1 MTIAKFQGGDAVI
14 TIHNTQLP
22 IVEYRG
28 QRVVTLA
35 MIDQVH
41 ERPDDTAGRNFREH
55 RDRLI
60 DGADYFVLS
69 RSQNSEIRGL
79 EQDLPNR
86 GLIVLTEQGYL
97 MLVKSLTDD
106 LAWTVQRQLVS
117 NYFRPQP
124 FPVPQTRA
132 EAMRLAADLEEQNEV
147 LALEN
152 QQQALKIE
160 ALEHLFMPGETVP
173 QFAKR
178 LNGVNS
184 QLVLGYL
191 HEIKW
196 LFNAE
201 SNPDHSPKYRV
212 YAMARDKHWLTEKP
226 FKVSGEGIT
235 TFIRYAPVMLEE
247 GTKKLFDLYM
257 AEKLPMKKTWDG
269 KFFYTKFNP
278 ETPL

>member
-1 MTIAKFQGGDAVI
+1 MNLV
-14 TIHNTQLP
+14 TIHNTKLP
-22 IVEYRG
+22 VVEYRG

-60 DGADYFVLS
+60 VGSDYYVIA
-69 RSQNSEIRGL
+69 RSENSEIRGL
-79 EQDLPNR
+79 GFDVPNR

-117 NYFRPQP
+117 NYFRPAP
-124 FPVPQTRA
+124 ATILPQDLPA
-132 EAMRLAADLEEQNEV
+132 ALRLAADLAEEKAV

-152 QQQALKIE
+152 RQQAKKIE
-160 ALEHLFMPGETVP
+160 ALENLFMPGETVP

-184 QLVLGYL
+184 QQVMAYL
-191 HEIKW
+191 IHIKW
-196 LFNAE
+196 IFNSE
-201 SNPDHSPKYRV
+201 RDPDSSPKYRV
-212 YAMARDKHWLTEKP
+212 YAEARDKHWLTEKP
-226 FKVSGEGIT
+226 TTIRGEGIPS
-235 TFIRYAPVMLEE
+235 FIKYTPVMLEE
-247 GTKKLFDLYM
+247 GARRLHDMYL
-257 AEKLPMKKTWDG
+257 AGKLPMKQTWNG
-269 KFFYTKFNP
+269 EFFYTKFNP
-278 ETPL
+278 ENSL

>member
-1 MTIAKFQGGDAVI
+1 MNLI

-22 IVEYRG
+22 VVEYRG

-35 MIDQVH
+35 MIDQLH

-60 DGADYFVLS
+60 VGSDYYVIA
-69 RSQNSEIRGL
+69 RSENSEIRGL
-79 EQDLPNR
+79 GFDVPNR

-117 NYFRPQP
+117 NYFRPQA
-124 FPVPQTRA
+124 FPVPRTRA
-132 EAMRLAADLEEQNEV
+132 EAMRLAADLEEQNEL

-152 QQQALKIE
+152 RQQAKKIE
-160 ALEHLFMPGETVP
+160 ALENLFMPGETVP

-184 QLVLGYL
+184 QQVMAYL
-191 HEIKW
+191 IHIKW
-196 LFNAE
+196 IFNSE
-201 SNPDHSPKYRV
+201 RDPDSSPKYRV
-212 YAMARDKHWLTEKP
+212 YAEARDKHWLTEKP
-226 FKVSGEGIT
+226 TTIRGEGIPS
-235 TFIRYAPVMLEE
+235 FIKYTPVMLEE
-247 GTKKLFDLYM
+247 GARRLHDMYL
-257 AEKLPMKKTWDG
+257 AGKLPMKQTWNG
-269 KFFYTKFNP
+269 EFFYTKFNP
-278 ETPL
+278 ENSL

>member
-1 MTIAKFQGGDAVI
+1 MNTI
-14 TIHNTQLP
+14 TIHQAQLP

-41 ERPDDTAGRNFREH
+41 ERPEGTAGRTFTAHKE
-55 RDRLI
+55 RLI
-60 DGADYFVLS
+60 EGADYFFADT
-69 RSQNSEIRGL
+69 SQKDALRCFGIEV
-79 EQDLPNR
+79 PNR
-86 GLIVLTEQGYL
+86 GLILLAEQGYL
-97 MLVKSLTDD
+97 MLVKPFTDE
-106 LAWTVQRQLVS
+106 LSWTVQRQLVS
-117 NYFRPQP
+117 SYFRPLSV
-124 FPVPQTRA
+124 PVLPQDLPTA
-132 EAMRLAADLEEQNEV
+132 LRLAADLAEEKAA

-152 QQQALKIE
+152 EQQAKKIE

-184 QLVLGYL
+184 QLIMAFLI
-191 HEIKW
+191 EQKW
-196 LFNAE
+196 IFNAE
-201 SNPDHSPKYRV
+201 RDPDRSVKYRV
-212 YAMARDKHWLTEKP
+212 YYIAREKHWLSEKP
-226 FKVSGEGIT
+226 VTVSGEGLKP
-235 TFIRYAPVMLEE
+235 FIRYAPVMLEE

>member
-1 MTIAKFQGGDAVI
+1 MNTI
-14 TIHNTQLP
+14 TIHQTQLP

-79 EQDLPNR
+79 EQDVPNR

-117 NYFRPQP
+117 SYFRPQQ
-124 FPVPQTRA
+124 FVVPQTRA

-152 QQQALKIE
+152 QQQAKKIE
-160 ALEHLFMPGETVP
+160 ALENLFMPGETVP

-184 QLVLGYL
+184 QQMLAYL
-191 HEIKW
+191 IEIKW
-196 LFNAE
+196 VFNAE
-201 SNPDHSPKYRV
+201 RDPDSSPKYRV
-212 YAMARDKHWLTEKP
+212 YAIPRDKHWLTEKP
-226 FKVSGEGIT
+226 ITIRGEGILP
-235 TFIRYAPVMLEE
+235 FIKYTPVMLEE
-247 GTKKLFDLYM
+247 GARRLHDMYI
-257 AEKLPMKKTWDG
+257 AEKLPMKQTWDG
-269 KFFYTKFNP
+269 KFTVSKFTS
-278 ETPL
+278 ESPL

>member
-1 MTIAKFQGGDAVI
+1 MNLI
-14 TIHNTQLP
+14 TINSTELP

-41 ERPDDTAGRNFREH
+41 KRPDDTAGRNFREH
-55 RDRLI
+55 RRRFI
-60 DGADYFVLS
+60 EGEDYFQLAK
-69 RSQNSEIRGL
+69 SQNHEIQGFGI
-79 EQDLPNR
+79 EVPNR
-86 GLIVLTEQGYL
+86 GLIILTEQGYL
-97 MLVKSLTDD
+97 MIVKSLTDD
-106 LAWTVQRQLVS
+106 LAWDVQRQLV
-117 NYFRPQP
+117 NRYFRPAP
-124 FPVPQTRA
+124 APLLPEDLPTA
-132 EAMRLAADLEEQNEV
+132 LRLAADLAEEKAV

-152 QQQALKIE
+152 QQQAKKIE

-184 QLVLGYL
+184 QLMLAFL
-191 HEIKW
+191 LENKW
-196 LFNAE
+196 IFNAE
-201 SNPDHSPKYRV
+201 RDPERSIKYRV
-212 YAMARDKHWLTEKP
+212 YYIAREKHWLTEKP
-226 FKVSGEGIT
+226 VTVSGEGIKS
-235 TFIRYAPVMLEE
+235 FIKYAPVMLEE

-269 KFFYTKFNP
+269 QFFYEKFNP

>member
-22 IVEYRG
+22 VVEYRG

-79 EQDLPNR
+79 EQDVPNR

-152 QQQALKIE
+152 QQQAKKIE

-191 HEIKW
+191 HELKW
-196 LFNAE
+196 IFNTE

-269 KFFYTKFNP
+269 QFFYEKFNP
-278 ETPL
+278 EKSL

>member
-1 MTIAKFQGGDAVI
+1 MNTI
-14 TIHNTQLP
+14 TIHQTQLP

-79 EQDLPNR
+79 EQDVPNR

-117 NYFRPQP
+117 SYFRTQQ
-124 FPVPQTRA
+124 FVVPQTRA

-152 QQQALKIE
+152 QQQAKKIE
-160 ALEHLFMPGETVP
+160 ALENLFMPGETVP

-191 HEIKW
+191 HELKW
-196 LFNAE
+196 IFNTE
-201 SNPDHSPKYRV
+201 TGPDHSPKYRV
-212 YAMARDKHWLTEKP
+212 YAMARDKHLLSEKP
-226 FKVSGEGIT
+226 FKVSGEGMT
-235 TFIRYAPVMLEE
+235 GFIRYAPVMLEK
-247 GTKKLFDLYM
+247 GAQRLHDLYM

>member
-1 MTIAKFQGGDAVI
+1 MNLI

-22 IVEYRG
+22 VVEYRG

-60 DGADYFVLS
+60 VGSDYYVIA
-69 RSQNSEIRGL
+69 RSENSEIRGL
-79 EQDLPNR
+79 GFDVPNR

-117 NYFRPQP
+117 NYFRPQA
-124 FPVPQTRA
+124 FPVPRTRA
-132 EAMRLAADLEEQNEV
+132 EAMRLAADLEEQNEL

-152 QQQALKIE
+152 RQQAKKIE
-160 ALEHLFMPGETVP
+160 ALENLFMPGETVP

-184 QLVLGYL
+184 QQVMAYL
-191 HEIKW
+191 IHIKW
-196 LFNAE
+196 IFNSE
-201 SNPDHSPKYRV
+201 RDPDSSPKYRV
-212 YAMARDKHWLTEKP
+212 YAEARDKHWLTEKP
-226 FKVSGEGIT
+226 TTIRGEGIPS
-235 TFIRYAPVMLEE
+235 FIKYTPVMLEE
-247 GTKKLFDLYM
+247 GARRLHDMYL
-257 AEKLPMKKTWDG
+257 AGKLPMKQTWNG
-269 KFFYTKFNP
+269 EFFYTKFNP
-278 ETPL
+278 ENSL